1 MATLNLIITTAG
13 QAAIAQAGSLGPVV
27 ISKIAIG
34 SGTWSTAP
42 TPAATALNTQIKQ
55 LDPSGSETPSPGI
68 IHITATDNSTDVYN
82 VYEMG
87 LYTSTGILFAIAGGT
102 TLFLNKASGSSALF
116 SIDLAI
122 TNVPSGSVVIG
133 DAGFAY
139 PPATETTQGV
149 AEIATSAE
157 VVAGLDDTRI
167 VTPKKLNDAN
177 FLSKSGGTVTG
188 TLNVTGAL
196 QVNGEVGYVLT
207 DIVEQTIPH
216 YGAINAGLTNA
227 LHTTAPFTKPAGEL
241 WVMEISLRYYGAAG
255 YTYEF
260 AGRYG
265 SQTPQT
271 GSYIFYERRHDGQ
284 GGGAVGNELYT
295 CRWVVTSAETFTS
308 ETIKID
314 TIAGSGSGLQIGMQT
329 GLAGAVCSGPVYPSK
344 FRIYK
349 YKTA

>member
-27 ISKIAIG
+27 ISKVAIG
-34 SGTWSTAP
+34 SGTWSVAP

-55 LDPSGSETPSPGI
+55 LDPSGSDTPSAGI

-87 LYTSTGILFAIAGGT
+87 LYTSTGVLFAIAGGT
-102 TLFLNKASGSSALF
+102 TLFLTKATGSSSLF

-157 VVAGLDDTRI
+157 VVAGTDDTRI
-167 VTPKKLNDAN
+167 VTPRKLNDAN

-188 TLNVTGAL
+188 TFNVTGAL

-207 DIVEQTIPH
+207 SIYEETIPYTYTGAA
-216 YGAINAGLTNA
+216 YGVQNFWTSSS
-227 LHTTAPFTKPAGEL
+227 FTKPAGEV
-241 WVMEISLRYYGAAG
+241 WVFEFSMTHAG
-255 YTYEF
+255 YRGYVYEF
-260 AGRYG
+260 GIRYG
-265 SQTPQT
+265 SQTFGT
-271 GSYIFYERRHDGQ
+271 GNYLFVERFHDGS
-284 GGGAVGNELYT
+284 GGGAYT
-295 CRWVVTSAETFTS
+295 INNFGGRFVVQS
-308 ETIKID
+308 ETAITD
-314 TIAGSGSGLQIGMQT
+314 TLRLDVGTGNAFSIGNGSLPSSGFPNAT
-329 GLAGAVCSGPVYPSK
+329 LALSK
-344 FRIYK
+344 LRIYK

>member
-34 SGTWSTAP
+34 SGTWSVAP
-42 TPAATALNTQIKQ
+42 TPSATALNTQIKQ
-55 LDPSGSETPSPGI
+55 LDPSGSETPSAGI
-68 IHITATDNSTDVYN
+68 IHITATDNSADVYS

-102 TLFLNKASGSSALF
+102 TLFLTKATGSSSLF

-157 VVAGLDDTRI
+157 VVAGTDDTRI
-167 VTPKKLNDAN
+167 VTPLKLASAN

-188 TLNVTGAL
+188 TLNVTGAVTSVTTCKAWAKFTATGATPSPVGYNIASVTYSNGAV
-196 QVNGEVGYVLT
+196 VNGWHSWTV
-207 DIVEQTIPH
+207 
-216 YGAINAGLTNA
+216 
-227 LHTTAPFTKPAGEL
+227 
-241 WVMEISLRYYGAAG
+241 
-255 YTYEF
+255 
-260 AGRYG
+260 
-265 SQTPQT
+265 
-271 GSYIFYERRHDGQ
+271 
-284 GGGAVGNELYT
+284 
-295 CRWVVTSAETFTS
+295 TFTS
-308 ETIKID
+308 PMPSANYVINGTATWTSNLDGNSIGFVNVYSQTANGFTFTICSP
-314 TIAGSGSGLQIGMQT
+314 AGYGGGHLSTTAS
-329 GLAGAVCSGPVYPSK
+329 SVYITVFSN
-344 FRIYK
+344 
-349 YKTA
+349 